1 MAAAPLRLVYTTAG
15 DLEVS
20 LPSDP
25 LARFEAMPL
34 VGDFRSGVDGY
45 DVVGGN
51 ALLPVRR
58 PIPDMTVS
66 LVGQTAAVSA
76 NLPGLNGDRLSA
88 SATLSGLASASVV
101 AALAAPTPTSAPGAT
116 LAAAVAAPGQ
126 APVGVTADTTAAYP
140 TAAMTAAGAGV
151 TAGIP
156 NGAPALDV
164 TAPLVNVA
172 VAAPVAAAP
181 TLTVQGPVLDA
192 STVAPAV
199 TAATSLGGAAVNSLL
214 DTLRRFP

>member
-1 MAAAPLRLVYTTAG
+1 MAAAPLRLVYTSAG

-76 NLPGLNGDRLSA
+76 NLPGLNGDPLSA

-116 LAAAVAAPGQ
+116 LAVAVAAPGQ
-126 APVGVTADTTAAYP
+126 TPVD
-140 TAAMTAAGAGV
+140 V
-151 TAGIP
+151 TAGFP
-156 NGAPALDV
+156 NGPPALDV
-164 TAPLVNVA
+164 TTPPVTVA

-181 TLTVQGPVLDA
+181 TLTIQGPVLDA